1 MCEQNNLK
9 CPMCGKEAKNEKYLE
24 YHIQV
29 IHTKQ
34 PEKPNL
40 KEIMDEDGDIDG
52 INDSFNDENWKKSR
66 EDEKILE
73 DDKEDNSIVTFNKCK
88 TRAMVQELFDFRK
101 PATKR
106 KNDSKD

>member
-1 MCEQNNLK
+1 
-9 CPMCGKEAKNEKYLE
+9 
-24 YHIQV
+24 
-29 IHTKQ
+29 
-34 PEKPNL
+34 
-40 KEIMDEDGDIDG
+40 MDEDGDIDG

-66 EDEKILE
+66 EDEKIL
-73 DDKEDNSIVTFNKCK
+73 EDNSIVTFNKCK